1 MKIDRSRRRFPEG
14 HRQGPGTLTVGAST
28 SAARRLLPSTDDS
41 SQDGAYGLIEE
52 AVRASMVGEPRNDE
66 TFGAFSAL
74 LGFFRSAAMQ
84 EGLLIEAA
92 IRHTIEIHP
101 GLKLLPARAMPV
113 VPAALEMLKRT
124 APDLVGAIRFPLKAH
139 TTESYRPDLFVANP
153 ARHTG
158 LIIDVKRRLL
168 AHRPADIDRLR
179 VRMLAAAS
187 IAPEWVLE
195 QRGPAL
201 SEIETAIVDGAD
213 EVSDHGRGVFK
224 ISELDGLLEVS
235 GAAAFVSRVRA
246 EFAQRIQTELRH
258 RCGGLATRANTGNEP
273 ECVDHSIREVD
284 VNPTGGTAP
293 SLVTD
298 RPRRFGFARRP
309 GLH

>member
-1 MKIDRSRRRFPEG
+1 MDRSRRRFPEG
-14 HRQGPGTLTVGAST
+14 HRRGSGTPIVDTRSSPT
-28 SAARRLLPSTDDS
+28 RRLAPSSDS
-41 SQDGAYGLIEE
+41 SLQAGAGSLIED
-52 AVRASMVGEPRNDE
+52 AVRASMAGETRDDD
-66 TFGAFSAL
+66 TFGAFSTL

-92 IRHTIEIHP
+92 IRHTIETHP
-101 GLKLLPARAMPV
+101 GLRLLPARAMPV
-113 VPAALEMLKRT
+113 VPGALDMLKRT
-124 APDLVGAIRFPLKAH
+124 APHLVGAIRFPLSTH

-153 ARHTG
+153 ARHTA

-179 VRMLAAAS
+179 IRMLAAAS

-258 RCGGLATRANTGNEP
+258 RCGILAPWAKAGDEHDR
-273 ECVDHSIREVD
+273 VDQDIREVD
-284 VNPTGGTAP
+284 VKPSSCAAP
-293 SLVTD
+293 PLLAD

-309 GLH
+309 SLH